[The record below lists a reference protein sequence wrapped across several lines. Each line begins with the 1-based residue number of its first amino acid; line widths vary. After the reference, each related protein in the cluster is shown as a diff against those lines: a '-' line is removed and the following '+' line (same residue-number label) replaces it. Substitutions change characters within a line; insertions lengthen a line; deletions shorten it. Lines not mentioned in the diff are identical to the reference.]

1 MFFMMSAVIPSNF
14 MTITAP
20 WSPRWGKFGGA
31 MEGADHGQ
39 ALCTAELCNFCQ
51 FWWLCQFS
59 WNFEYSKALKNADLW
74 QNRKK
79 KKAAS
84 SDEQPSHTS
93 TCWVGRYR
101 STNIRHD
108 SEFSHGHC
116 RKNSLSISVSTMLHL
131 RNITYYMLCSS
142 MSSVDHTIKIY
153 SNVKQIM
160 IFTHWLTLQ

>member
-59 WNFEYSKALKNADLW
+59 WNFEYSKALKNANLW
-74 QNRKK
+74 QNKK
-79 KKAAS
+79 KRKLQAAMNS
-84 SDEQPSHTS
+84 PRTPAPAGWAVTGQRTFDMILNFRMDTAERIHCQF
-93 TCWVGRYR
+93 RYPR
-101 STNIRHD
+101 CCTWETLLTI
-108 SEFSHGHC
+108 C
-116 RKNSLSISVSTMLHL
+116 YVPVCQVWITLSKYIVM
-131 RNITYYMLCSS
+131 
-142 MSSVDHTIKIY
+142 
-153 SNVKQIM
+153 
-160 IFTHWLTLQ
+160 